1 MSDKYLHFDLYKSK
15 YLKYKNKYLTLKN
28 MYGGVGMPNLPNDI
42 QEYIR
47 KTAQHKDY
55 ALVSKMFNS
64 SNELNKENVDTW
76 FNEYKNG
83 FDINY
88 IKKHSISKVF
98 DNKIYNVIDLS
109 IKQKVF
115 DDDKLLEILN
125 SLGNFYIIG
134 NLCLRNNNITK
145 IPIKFTYIK
154 VHGILDLRGNNI
166 TEVPENFSNIVSDNL
181 ILDYR
186 TERIFLSQEIQ
197 QTRMESRKRKKIYIN
212 SVCEYLPPFL
222 QHCKVELV
230 NTKICINNNLLSDE
244 ETMNLCIHIHVEN
257 RRIDDFTDLVGTG
270 KLSDKEVNEV
280 EEIRKVNREVE
291 RVIDVVNNNE
301 QNNGGPMR
309 NGKLRKK
316 SHYNPQYKLI
326 QKRSVIDKIPYYFSN
341 QQDNISNEYGIDF
354 NELFYQYNFS

>member
-55 ALVSKMFNS
+55 SLVSKMFNS

-186 TERIFLSQEIQ
+186 TERAILSQEIQ

-212 SVCEYLPPFL
+212 SVCEYLQHL
-222 QHCKVELV
+222 QHCEVKLD
-230 NTKICINNNLLSDE
+230 NTKIWINDNLLSDE

-257 RRIDDFTDLVGTG
+257 SRIDDITDLASSG
-270 KLSDKEVNEV
+270 KLSDDEVSEV
-280 EEIRKVNREVE
+280 EKIRQVNRKEE
-291 RVIDVVNNNE
+291 RVIDGVNNNE

-326 QKRSVIDKIPYYFSN
+326 QKRFVIDKIPYYFSN
-341 QQDNISNEYGIDF
+341 QQDNISNRYGIDF
-354 NELFYQYNFS
+354 NELFYQYRF